1 MNTLAEAAK
10 RPEGA
15 SSRNSAGRGSTGR
28 GEFRLSESPSHL
40 LRRAEQFAAEIFLRA
55 GLSDGVTLRQTVL
68 LAAIAEEEG
77 ASQSDLVRATGVDRS
92 TLAEMM
98 ARMEKKGLIARHGAA
113 GDKRA
118 KSVKLTAEG
127 RARLDA
133 ALPAIR
139 RVDEALLRALPANK
153 RSSFKSTLSALAD
166 AAERVHDQEVEE
178 TRQARK
184 AAKARKAADR
194 THRKRK
200 RKKDKKK
207 RGRR

>member
-1 MNTLAEAAK
+1 MNTLAEAAR

-15 SSRNSAGRGSTGR
+15 SSRESASR

-68 LAAIAEEEG
+68 LAAIAEAEG
-77 ASQSDLVRATGVDRS
+77 ASQSGLVRATGVDRS

-98 ARMEKKGLIARHGAA
+98 ARMEKKGLIARQGAT

-127 RARLDA
+127 RRRLED
-133 ALPAIR
+133 ALPAMR
-139 RVDEALLRALPANK
+139 QVDEALLRALPGNK
-153 RSSFKSTLSALAD
+153 RASFKSTLSSLAE
-166 AAERVHDQEVEE
+166 AADRIHDEEVEE
-178 TRQARK
+178 AKQAKK
-184 AAKARKAADR
+184 AAKTRKSAER
-194 THRKRK
+194 SRRRRK